1 MGSLGSVG
9 EPAGN
14 HRLYP
19 EAYPDRLLVY
29 PQQKLIAEHVRHYER
44 GADFENPDHARAL
57 LAQRPQ
63 AQEQK
68 ILQRFLQLTP
78 LAQEYYRQL
87 EQRRVHARHHVR
99 NIVALSEI
107 HGVEAVARALTD
119 THELQAYS
127 CEYIANL
134 LEQRRRFQPESD
146 ALHLTRAQDLL
157 DLDLPEADL
166 EIYEFPSHGE
176 TP

>member
-1 MGSLGSVG
+1 M
-9 EPAGN
+9 
-14 HRLYP
+14 
-19 EAYPDRLLVY
+19 
-29 PQQKLIAEHVRHYER
+29 
-44 GADFENPDHARAL
+44 
-57 LAQRPQ
+57 LAQRPR

-78 LAQEYYRQL
+78 LAEEYYRQL

-107 HGVEAVARALTD
+107 HGAEAVARALTD

-134 LEQRRRFQPESD
+134 LEQRRRFQPEKG

-157 DLDLPEADL
+157 ELDLPEADL
-166 EIYEFPSHGE
+166 EIYESPSPGE